1 MKRVKENLLIII
13 TILLMLIINLTNTV
27 YAEPLTRVDGSVRVE
42 NVGGNPTYKSSN
54 LKLQKLNYINR
65 SNEINSVDF
74 QGGKSVSVFS
84 EKANFSK
91 VSDLVEERVNPI
103 NNNETSKGVSKAE
116 NVRNKMVVSTGDN
129 VLGSIGYEDF
139 YLIAKEI
146 TTEVGAAYCLEV
158 EKEYPNGEMFEFEGT
173 PEKNIIGIM
182 AAGYPNKSAEE
193 LGLTSDG
200 DAYFATQMAIW
211 CVTEGYIPKKFKS
224 SDKNMLQT
232 IKNIYEEGMQYSG
245 EDVGHIAMEYYY
257 NDSVQRIVAY
267 IVENEEVMPPS
278 EGGRVEPD
286 VTDDTSND
294 FEAWPDIPDD
304 EEMIE
309 SRNENESESVIVPG
323 LG

>member
-1 MKRVKENLLIII
+1 M
-13 TILLMLIINLTNTV
+13 
-27 YAEPLTRVDGSVRVE
+27 S
-42 NVGGNPTYKSSN
+42 
-54 LKLQKLNYINR
+54 
-65 SNEINSVDF
+65 
-74 QGGKSVSVFS
+74 
-84 EKANFSK
+84 
-91 VSDLVEERVNPI
+91 
-103 NNNETSKGVSKAE
+103 
-116 NVRNKMVVSTGDN
+116 
-129 VLGSIGYEDF
+129 
-139 YLIAKEI
+139 
-146 TTEVGAAYCLEV
+146 
-158 EKEYPNGEMFEFEGT
+158 
-173 PEKNIIGIM
+173 
-182 AAGYPNKSAEE
+182 AGYPNKSVAEI
-193 LGLTSDG
+193 GVSTD
-200 DAYFATQMAIW
+200 DNAYFATQMAIW